1 MVVDCLWCKVL
12 LKYTRQLAANPPP
25 LHITFFIVFPSFLSF
40 NLLLSLVIYTRVAPI
55 LSDFEVAILTAFQ
68 RLPILTLFEGE
79 KIVIQSLYDVASLAD
94 LTSRG
99 REESVFDEGQCAF
112 IPRDANWP
120 VAVEQDMCWRI

>member
-1 MVVDCLWCKVL
+1 MIRKSDLKKV
-12 LKYTRQLAANPPP
+12 YFLAF
-25 LHITFFIVFPSFLSF
+25 FFIVFPSFLSF
-40 NLLLSLVIYTRVAPI
+40 NLLLSLVIYTGVAPI
-55 LSDFEVAILTAFQ
+55 QSDFEVAILTAFQ
-68 RLPILTLFEGE
+68 PLSKLTFFEGE

-112 IPRDANWP
+112 IPRDAHWP